1 MAAPLM
7 GVEALERRMEKVRS
21 VAEEV
26 LQSARHPHFAAHVP
40 HGYGDK
46 FAAAEA
52 VVQGGAAAA
61 ANTLAALGLSVEAV
75 GKMQGWQR
83 EGKRVTLR
91 LEAAETCVFRK
102 KTETKE
108 VVGPTRETTVS
119 VSGVSGF
126 LRKLVSETKTVTRYH
141 YEFAATWKLFAYA
154 GSAPDGGEQVVLA
167 SRTGKTE
174 LTTTSSDP
182 PNPELT
188 FTPGGAVPVEVDVT
202 WWLRHLV
209 VGEGEQVGV
218 EFRIA
223 RAAAST
229 LTPRRNAEVDA
240 AVAFFTGV
248 VEFAR
253 AVHAYFVEWLW
264 TVGPEVTAGADV
276 AAVDAV
282 GDVVV
287 PVLPVL
293 LGGSGES
300 DSEDEGAAVAVPDGA
315 VRCLAPAEL
324 DMLLAEETRTL
335 ESKLRDV
342 ASSFP
347 GEGKAPSAPPSA
359 AATPEDPSLVPN
371 ASMASRQ
378 SSCLGDEPTAGGVA
392 TRTEAVVVAALA
404 HLRDVATAAIAGVNY
419 VEAMLRQQ
427 LVGAV
432 GAVLTAE
439 HFAAYMAHHGR
450 VLFNAAYIPQDFVHA
465 VRVGTRDPEGTL
477 AIRTAAGAV
486 QTIVRQHA
494 ADAPLRFALSAAASV
509 TASCEQYVHSM
520 LRHEFNAGYAS
531 AGRGQK
537 QGVAP
542 AAPSEWYD
550 GGDLAPEVV
559 EGGAPVPCKA
569 VPAPPEVYL
578 EARSHVFCCGYVVV
592 LGVMGGDDVLVPKHA
607 LVVQDG
613 DEFKLPLAVE
623 TIPPPQ
629 EFQDIIAAM
638 SPEQQRF
645 CKAARAMQL
654 EATLFA
660 VLAVPI
666 KPQLERAVGLPV
678 GALDKDIALTREL
691 LDLVQT
697 CHIPTELLAYDS
709 RTGAAATLPD
719 RVAVVRTAAA
729 AVRTVIDAAK
739 EEVTQANMRARDVIE
754 GRETAARKS
763 ISASETQ
770 AYKNLQR
777 ENQAQEK
784 LSILSK
790 TVALVNEMSVNIS
803 ESLCRSDQLDNLQWQ
818 SDTLAAEAQC
828 FRKTARRKKS
838 MKSGSLLNRMRLPS
852 MPSLGKSAVLF
863 SGPCASSTP
872 PSSAPPTAAETL
884 MGNALGEPVVAEP
897 DAGGQAPA
905 AAGDAG
911 DVGDN
916 DLDAVEEG
924 GGRGAKAAGTGGFG
938 LSALPEVLEARY
950 IEHDVGNAVRPTILK
965 VADSAW
971 TALQKPSL
979 LAPAESHAVPPG
991 EQNAGKRAAFALLDA
1006 LTRSGALPVDA
1017 AQLHVVVAA
1026 THCFGTSLMDTL
1038 VQRNVDPVAQV
1049 ERSLLIGA
1057 SAVHQCPVA
1066 TLIQDG
1072 AARRVAAHSPHL
1084 LPMAAVRP

>member
-709 RTGAAATLPD
+709 RTGGGATLPA
-719 RVAVVRTAAA
+719 RVAAVRTAAA
-729 AVRTVIDAAK
+729 AARAVLDAAK
-739 EEVTQANMRARDVIE
+739 EEVTQANRRARDVIE

-770 AYKNLQR
+770 AYKNLQ
-777 ENQAQEK
+777 
-784 LSILSK
+784 SK
-790 TVALVNEMSVNIS
+790 
-803 ESLCRSDQLDNLQWQ
+803 NLQNQ
-818 SDTLAAEAQC
+818 TQQELKKLREQERMMMSCCTELERLPETLTSEARC
-828 FRKTARRKKS
+828 FHKVHKKKS
-838 MKSGSLLNRMRLPS
+838 MQSGSLLNRMRLPS
-852 MPSLGKSAVLF
+852 MPSLAKSAAPPPTRRPE
-863 SGPCASSTP
+863 PCASSAP
-872 PSSAPPTAAETL
+872 PSGAPPIAAETL
-884 MGNALGEPVVAEP
+884 RGSPLGEPVVAEP